1 MSSRASQRAKLTQS
15 DWGLWTTDARQRVI
29 TIGGSETFGSVCPKN
44 LSWLRPRDTD
54 CFPPSSRIRSG
65 YKIFVSPGLS
75 PCVGRKKKNDNI
87 KSDVSFCHAS
97 TFRAGWADV
106 WKALQTRWR
115 RWNFFNKLRTR
126 WDRLI

>member
-75 PCVGRKKKNDNI
+75 PCVGRKKKTTTLNPMYPSVTLQRLGPVGPTCGKLYKPAGVGGI
-87 KSDVSFCHAS
+87 FLTSYGHA
-97 TFRAGWADV
+97 G
-106 WKALQTRWR
+106 
-115 RWNFFNKLRTR
+115 
-126 WDRLI
+126 IG